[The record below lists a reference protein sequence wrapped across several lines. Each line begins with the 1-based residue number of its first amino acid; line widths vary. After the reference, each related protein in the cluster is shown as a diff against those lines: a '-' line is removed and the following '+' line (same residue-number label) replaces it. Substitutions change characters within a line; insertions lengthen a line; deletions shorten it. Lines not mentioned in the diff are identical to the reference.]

1 MYSRETKLIS
11 STVHEA
17 DVFHGLTFHRL
28 GLILSAGFG
37 LFAVIL
43 SLYLIFQHATHYLK
57 PYEQKQYALGASPH
71 QRTLLTAL

>member
-1 MYSRETKLIS
+1 MQFDGRIRKEYEPFAMYSRETKLIS
-11 STVHEA
+11 STVHED

-43 SLYLIFQHATHYLK
+43 LSLIHI
-57 PYEQKQYALGASPH
+57 
-71 QRTLLTAL
+71 